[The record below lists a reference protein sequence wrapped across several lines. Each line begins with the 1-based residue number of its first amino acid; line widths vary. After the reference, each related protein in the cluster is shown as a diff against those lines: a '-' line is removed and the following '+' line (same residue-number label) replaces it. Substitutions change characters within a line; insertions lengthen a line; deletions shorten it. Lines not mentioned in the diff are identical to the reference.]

1 MSTEAKIKQLIVK
14 VSNGMVK
21 EDMITMDADL
31 RKDLGLDSL
40 AMMELLV
47 MIEDAFGISVGIED
61 AQAASTLRL
70 TLSNLEKYLKP

>member
-1 MSTEAKIKQLIVK
+1 MSAEAKIKQLIVK
-14 VSNGMVK
+14 VSKGMVK
-21 EDMITMDADL
+21 EDMITMDADM

-47 MIEDAFGISVGIED
+47 MIEDAFGISVDIED

-70 TLSNLEKYLKP
+70 TLSYLEKYLKP